1 MKNRL
6 LAAMALCA
14 ATSSTMPLWAA
25 EWADPTLQAVDP
37 NLVEDG
43 ETGGG
48 EYYIY
53 HPYSGLW
60 MTAGND
66 YGTTWSV
73 GETGQIVQL
82 KWNIDYILGDPSK
95 TGYVAGHEDVYGWRM
110 VMPKAASNSGFHE
123 IWVSA
128 ANRSYVDHNQQGHM
142 LWQFEKQEDGHYRIK
157 VLDEDPTFGKSS
169 GDATLMDGYVGVPQA
184 GETTYIYPC
193 LDPNQAGYEEY
204 DWEGLDWQ
212 FVEPA
217 AYEVFA
223 AKKAFQKGLLA
234 AEEVEGFVIPEKYGE
249 LYNNPD
255 ATVEEIEAATA
266 ALSDDVVTYKFSLA
280 TPENPIEVTEKIN
293 NPSFDS
299 GNLSGW
305 STTGGNNGD
314 GVNYQSSEQ
323 TTSDGGTLSKFAEDW
338 IGSASNLSNW
348 SIYQTIKGLPNG
360 KYRLSAYIWAD
371 KQNDTELVA
380 EGFWLFG
387 KGLGEEVRATA
398 SIDPAAGSLFTP
410 AEVEFE
416 VIDSTA
422 TIGFKVENAN
432 FNWAGVDQFRLFY
445 LGGGGDG
452 AKAMLEQFIGTAENK
467 IADVQLNNYQF
478 SKAGEDRYNA
488 YVEYAKTILADTE
501 ATDEV
506 IIETV
511 KGLQFEMDTL
521 DIDVNAYETL
531 YNFVNGETTG
541 WAKWD
546 GGPYAKYDMPNYEAY
561 ITEIEA
567 AYKDRTFVP
576 AAIDTVAATADSIY
590 MDDVFTLAQEAT
602 EEFDLTA
609 LIVNP
614 NFDNDSKT
622 GWTGMSASVSWG
634 VAELYNGTCN
644 IYQDIT
650 GLPEGTYK
658 VSCQGFYR
666 PAFND
671 VMQAAWGV
679 EGDTTND
686 ILGYIYGNDA
696 SAKLKHCYDVVS
708 DEAHSGDVQITGI
721 VDEAYNGKYAPN
733 TRQGCSE
740 IFPTGAYYNEVT
752 CYVGADG
759 KLRIGVKVEGT
770 TLEGNWMPFDDFKL
784 SFVPGDV
791 SGLIATVES
800 NIAAAN
806 TMLNSEAVSTTE
818 AKADL
823 DAAITSASA
832 VLDSGTTDA
841 DELTEASDALV
852 AAIETGQKSIDLV
865 AELTTLVETEAAM
878 FDTGDYDEYMDTAGD
893 QYYELYELLFE
904 ELYDMLD
911 ADFESVEQVQGYID
925 QINSIKVEMI
935 QTALDLGSATKDAP
949 VNVTSLIENPS
960 FTVTGATGAAE
971 NSSAGWTVE
980 GTAGGGNVGA
990 LNAGVIESWNSD
1002 NFDIHQTLKSM
1013 PEGWYRLTCKGFY
1026 RMSDNNT
1033 SLVARRDGV
1042 EELNAFLY
1050 AKMGEEYTQSLLP
1063 SVLDRITEA
1072 KTDAGDYVFTGDK
1085 DTLAVGGL
1093 ADLEKYDAICVI
1105 NNMVGVG
1112 TAFKESDYY
1121 NAGIYFYVPAG
1132 GSDVQIGVRKEKHI
1146 VNDWTIWDNFQLTYY
1161 GAGAENQPDAIEGV
1175 ENGKATVLTS
1185 TWYTIA
1191 GVQIA
1196 TPKQRGFYIREDV
1209 MSDGTT
1215 QTLKV
1220 FVKD

>member
-6 LAAMALCA
+6 LAVMALCA

-212 FVEPA
+212 FVESA
-217 AYEVFA
+217 AYEVYV
-223 AKKAFQKGLLA
+223 AKKSFQKALID
-234 AEEVEGFVIPEKYGE
+234 AEAIEGFVIADKYAT
-249 LYNNPD
+249 LYNDPN
-255 ATVEEIEAATA
+255 ATAEQIEEAAKELA
-266 ALSDDVVTYKFSLA
+266 EDLLNFEYEQA
-280 TPENPIEVTEKIN
+280 TPDNPIDCTSKIN
-293 NPSFDS
+293 NPDFSTGNTNGWTATGSWGFCTRDDANYDGRTIS
-299 GNLSGW
+299 VYPEKWVASTENLANHAIEQNLSG
-305 STTGGNNGD
+305 
-314 GVNYQSSEQ
+314 
-323 TTSDGGTLSKFAEDW
+323 LR
-338 IGSASNLSNW
+338 
-348 SIYQTIKGLPNG
+348 NG
-360 KYRLSAYIWAD
+360 KYRLTADIHLD
-371 KQNDTELVA
+371 KQNDAEILV
-380 EGFWLFG
+380 EGYYLFG
-387 KGLGEEVRATA
+387 KGLGSEVRDTQPIPA
-398 SIDPAAGSLFTP
+398 DPAGAATV
-410 AEVEFE
+410 AVTHTVEFD

-422 TIGFKVENAN
+422 TIGVRFENVVG
-432 FNWAGVDQFRLFY
+432 NWSGVDNFKLYY
-445 LGGGGDG
+445 LGTANEGG
-452 AKAMLEQFIGTAENK
+452 ATAILEEYIGTAENK

-546 GGPYAKYDMPNYEAY
+546 GGLYAEYDMPNYEAY

-567 AYKDRTFVP
+567 AYNDRTFVP

-590 MDDVFTLAQEAT
+590 MDDVFALAQEAT

-666 PAFND
+666 PTFND

-818 AKADL
+818 AKAGL

-841 DELTEASDALV
+841 DELTAASDALV
-852 AAIETGQKSIDLV
+852 AAIEAGQKSIDLV

-878 FDTGDYDEYMDTAGD
+878 FDNSDYDEYMDTAGD

-904 ELYDMLD
+904 GLYDMLD

-1093 ADLEKYDAICVI
+1093 ADYAKYDAICVI

-1112 TAFKESDYY
+1112 TAFKEADYY